1 MRTKNNAK
9 TRNFTK
15 TVDTGTHYVYYF
27 GVRIMR
33 TIKEGKSMPE
43 YNLRGCIISKY
54 HSMVQFAKS
63 VNWSTRKTYDIVNG
77 KQDMTAKDIE
87 TICDALEIEIPAQ
100 FKRLF
105 FSS

>member
-1 MRTKNNAK
+1 
-9 TRNFTK
+9 
-15 TVDTGTHYVYYF
+15 
-27 GVRIMR
+27 
-33 TIKEGKSMPE
+33 MPE

-54 HSMVQFAKS
+54 HSMVRFAES

-77 KQDMTAKDIE
+77 KQVMTAKDIE
-87 TICDALEIEIPAQ
+87 TICAALEIEIPSQ